1 MFENKSILVIDC
13 ETTSRNSEEAILK
26 WVGMYSYKHNKH
38 YLLDFSKDKKEVIE
52 LLKEHKVHVGFNF
65 KAYDKI
71 VLTNNLQLTEDIFE
85 YKVIVDLYE
94 ISAPKSGKNYG
105 MFNKNRLAQMGI
117 RLKNFSLKKIVEELK
132 LDKDIGTKGE
142 IDYTI
147 FLKDTWTPEEEAEIK
162 KYLKQDIDLTKLLLE
177 WYHTQFEPLKKFL
190 PQKEQDNLLYIKSSL
205 ASLAYN
211 IICNKAG
218 LPVVFGEKDPGVK
231 EKAFEGGHHIEPRKE
246 IVVGNLLSVD
256 VVSMYPNCLLMGNLN
271 SPVNAEEE
279 GWSGD
284 NFFQLEGKYNTKEL
298 GKVGLAL
305 KEIFLERLKA
315 KKEGDKPKDKSYK
328 VIINS
333 FYGLV
338 GSPVFKS
345 VYNRNTASDTTSM
358 ARTILK
364 KACKTLDENGFEIL
378 SGFTDSIYLKIPPH
392 LSKEHAMLVIDDY
405 MEDVKKH
412 VPFPMD
418 TFVMAC
424 EEEIKMIWFVT
435 KNCYL
440 WVTNKN
446 EVKYKSTLLNTN
458 TPASVMKLFETYMR
472 PKIVETLSIPFTKTE
487 IEEQIK
493 IILEREPS
501 LATQEY
507 KVGELEDYKVKSS
520 LQYQIS
526 EKYGAG
532 RHFLIPNRKGVGVG
546 LAKSTKKQ
554 AGLRYCSM
562 EDFKEKNLKTEDI
575 DLKHLLS
582 HLKPFYER
590 NEKKEEHDN
599 SIQRQLL

>member
-1 MFENKSILVIDC
+1 MKMDLKSC
-13 ETTSRNSEEAILK
+13 
-26 WVGMYSYKHNKH
+26 
-38 YLLDFSKDKKEVIE
+38 LD
-52 LLKEHKVHVGFNF
+52 
-65 KAYDKI
+65 
-71 VLTNNLQLTEDIFE
+71 
-85 YKVIVDLYE
+85 
-94 ISAPKSGKNYG
+94 
-105 MFNKNRLAQMGI
+105 
-117 RLKNFSLKKIVEELK
+117 
-132 LDKDIGTKGE
+132 
-142 IDYTI
+142 
-147 FLKDTWTPEEEAEIK
+147 
-162 KYLKQDIDLTKLLLE
+162 
-177 WYHTQFEPLKKFL
+177 
-190 PQKEQDNLLYIKSSL
+190 
-205 ASLAYN
+205 
-211 IICNKAG
+211 
-218 LPVVFGEKDPGVK
+218 
-231 EKAFEGGHHIEPRKE
+231 
-246 IVVGNLLSVD
+246 
-256 VVSMYPNCLLMGNLN
+256 
-271 SPVNAEEE
+271 
-279 GWSGD
+279 
-284 NFFQLEGKYNTKEL
+284 
-298 GKVGLAL
+298 
-305 KEIFLERLKA
+305 
-315 KKEGDKPKDKSYK
+315 
-328 VIINS
+328 
-333 FYGLV
+333 
-338 GSPVFKS
+338 
-345 VYNRNTASDTTSM
+345 
-358 ARTILK
+358 
-364 KACKTLDENGFEIL
+364 
-378 SGFTDSIYLKIPPH
+378 FTDSIYLKIPPH

-424 EEEIKMIWFVT
+424 EEEIKMIWFVA